1 MPEDITG
8 RELDRAVRA
17 QLTGLSAVNA
27 DVVAKHLVAA
37 GRLLEDDA
45 EAAYAHA
52 VAARRRAGRVAAV
65 REAAGI
71 AAYVTQRWA
80 EALSELR
87 AARRMSGSDEHLHLM
102 ADCERGL
109 GRPEK
114 ALELAG
120 SPQASSLDRAARVE
134 LRIVAA
140 GARRD
145 LGQLDA
151 AILTLAV
158 PELQSTAREPWSAR
172 LRYAYADALLAA
184 GRRDEAADWFARA
197 AAVDEEGATGAGD
210 RLAELHG
217 VVFLDTLAD
226 ENGEASPDDG
236 AAGDRAVGYR
246 AGARPA
252 GGQAQ

>member
-8 RELDRAVRA
+8 RELDRAVRG
-17 QLTGLSAVNA
+17 QLAGLSAVNA
-27 DVVAKHLVAA
+27 DVVARHLVAA

-52 VAARRRAGRVAAV
+52 VAARGRAGRVAAV

-71 AAYVTQRWA
+71 AAYLTRRWA

-87 AARRMSGSDEHLHLM
+87 AARRMSGSDEHLPLM

-109 GRPEK
+109 GRPER

-120 SPQASSLDRAARVE
+120 SPPASTMDLASRIE

-140 GARRD
+140 GARRE

-151 AILTLAV
+151 SVLTLTV
-158 PELQSTAREPWSAR
+158 PELESAAREPWLAR

-184 GRRDEAADWFARA
+184 GRRDEAIDWFARA
-197 AAVDEEGATGAGD
+197 AAVDEDGSTGAGD
-210 RLAELHG
+210 RLAELQG
-217 VVFLDTLAD
+217 VVFVDTLAD
-226 ENGEASPDDG
+226 ENGDAPAPPTDG
-236 AAGDRAVGYR
+236 AGRHT
-246 AGARPA
+246 
-252 GGQAQ
+252 